1 MVTKNLNCGFE
12 IPIYLLLIDRTCC
25 KAKKTNIMG
34 FPKKIQFL
42 GEVTQKM
49 YRGIAYKG
57 GLGQFAGL
65 TGYLAKKRR
74 AVFLRGRLIPQ

>member
-1 MVTKNLNCGFE
+1 
-12 IPIYLLLIDRTCC
+12 
-25 KAKKTNIMG
+25 MG